1 MAIVNSYVSL
11 PEGTGFPNSMLHSK
25 DQVPPLKQL
34 THRASAFQTLSGLKK
49 ETRHFEVPP
58 PHEWAKTLQKKHLV
72 NISNGDGSKPWYL
85 VNPKIAGK
93 WMFIP
98 LKMYL

>member
-49 ETRHFEVPP
+49 
-58 PHEWAKTLQKKHLV
+58 KKLGTLKFLHPMSGPKLYKK
-72 NISNGDGSKPWYL
+72 NTSWTSQMGMGQ
-85 VNPKIAGK
+85 NPGT
-93 WMFIP
+93 
-98 LKMYL
+98 